1 MKERDDT
8 PKDAL
13 TDGVTDAVRD
23 IAQKREAMAGWEV
36 EYSRKKKRARI
47 LVASLAFAACIA
59 FGVFLFLRN
68 PSGSALKEPVLRGG
82 VSYDA
87 ALEMIDSLIQAG
99 DITEARER
107 IIETRQA
114 IGTDTIE
121 AFHSVEPKPSKDEIE
136 YSRVLVKDL
145 LSRLDE
151 LENKILNTNE

>member
-1 MKERDDT
+1 MKEIDDT

-59 FGVFLFLRN
+59 FGVFLF
-68 PSGSALKEPVLRGG
+68 PSGPALKEPVLRGG

-99 DITEARER
+99 DTAEARER

>member
-1 MKERDDT
+1 MKEIDDT

-13 TDGVTDAVRD
+13 TYGITDAVRD

-36 EYSRKKKRARI
+36 EYSRKRSARI

-68 PSGSALKEPVLRGG
+68 PSGPALKEPVLRGG

-99 DITEARER
+99 DTAEAHER

-136 YSRVLVKDL
+136 YSRILVKDF

>member
-1 MKERDDT
+1 MKEIDGT

-13 TDGVTDAVRD
+13 TDGITDAVRD

-68 PSGSALKEPVLRGG
+68 PSGPALKEPVLRGG

-87 ALEMIDSLIQAG
+87 AG
-99 DITEARER
+99 DIAEAHER

>member
-1 MKERDDT
+1 MNMKEIDDT

-59 FGVFLFLRN
+59 FGVFLFLGN

-87 ALEMIDSLIQAG
+87 AL
-99 DITEARER
+99 R
-107 IIETRQA
+107 
-114 IGTDTIE
+114 
-121 AFHSVEPKPSKDEIE
+121 
-136 YSRVLVKDL
+136 
-145 LSRLDE
+145 
-151 LENKILNTNE
+151 

>member
-1 MKERDDT
+1 MKEIDDT

-13 TDGVTDAVRD
+13 TDGIADAVRD
-23 IAQKREAMAGWEV
+23 IAKKRETMAGWES
-36 EYSRKKKRARI
+36 EYSRKKKPAWI
-47 LVASLAFAACIA
+47 LVASLASAACLA

-68 PSGSALKEPVLRGG
+68 PSGPALKEPVLRGG

-99 DITEARER
+99 DTAEARER

>member
-1 MKERDDT
+1 MKEIDDT

-13 TDGVTDAVRD
+13 TDGITDAVRD
-23 IAQKREAMAGWEV
+23 IAQKREAMAGW
-36 EYSRKKKRARI
+36 
-47 LVASLAFAACIA
+47 VASLAFAACIA

-68 PSGSALKEPVLRGG
+68 PSGPALKEPVLRGG

-99 DITEARER
+99 DTAEARER

-136 YSRVLVKDL
+136 YSRILVKDF